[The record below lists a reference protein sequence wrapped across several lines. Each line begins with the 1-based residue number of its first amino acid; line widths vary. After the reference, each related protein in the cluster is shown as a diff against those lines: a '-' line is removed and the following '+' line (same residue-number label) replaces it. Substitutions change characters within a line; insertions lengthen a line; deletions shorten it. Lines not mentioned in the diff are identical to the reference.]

1 MTDATRIRGN
11 AEERSTT
18 VRAPSILLAG
28 LLAIPALGV
37 SAAPRDAG
45 LLEAVRTG
53 DVAAIDALLDEGAD
67 VNAAGADGTTA
78 LHWAV
83 YRDDLPTVERLI
95 RAGAAVD
102 HANRYGVRPLSLA
115 VAGGQA
121 GIAEVLLAAGADPA
135 LPTAGEPPILS
146 AARTGSL
153 DTVRLLVRHG
163 ADINAPETLRGQTAL
178 MWAAAEDHAAVVRT
192 LVELGGDVHDRS
204 TGAGTVRSGTL
215 DAEQRAP
222 ERVTVG
228 FTPLLFAA
236 RQGALDSAR
245 ILLAAGADVNEE
257 GPRGS
262 NALLIATRNYH
273 YEFAA
278 FLVARGAD
286 PNAADAS
293 GATAL
298 HAAVQAETLRAIS
311 APARTPTGV
320 LDRVAF
326 ITFLL
331 ERGANP
337 NARLVRDAR
346 PRNADT
352 RDLIADRIIDFSVS
366 TGGATPFFFAAK
378 AADVEVMRLLV
389 AHGAHPRITTHEG
402 TTPLAVAAGIGY
414 NEGQRQ
420 PPPSQILETLRLAL
434 ALGNDVR
441 LPNVHGQTPL
451 HGAVYR
457 GLDPGIELLVD
468 RGASLDAVDDVGRT
482 PLKLAEEGYFLLASR
497 MRRDGAAALLAELGN
512 DTPEQARLR
521 RQNPTPR

>member
-1 MTDATRIRGN
+1 M
-11 AEERSTT
+11 
-18 VRAPSILLAG
+18 RAPCILLAG
-28 LLAIPALGV
+28 LLAIPAV
-37 SAAPRDAG
+37 AAAAAASVAPPDAG

-53 DVAAIDALLDEGAD
+53 DAAAVDALLDEGVD
-67 VNAAGADGTTA
+67 VNAAAADGTTA

-102 HANRYGVRPLSLA
+102 SANRYGVRPLSLA
-115 VAGGQA
+115 AAGGQA
-121 GIAEVLLAAGADPA
+121 GVVEALLAAGADPSS
-135 LPTAGEPPILS
+135 PTAGEPPILS
-146 AARTGSL
+146 AARTGNL

-163 ADINAPETLRGQTAL
+163 ADVNARETLRGQTAL

-192 LVELGGDVHDRS
+192 LVELGADIHGRS

-215 DAEQRAP
+215 DADQRAP

-245 ILLAAGADVNEE
+245 ALVAAGADVNER

-273 YEFAA
+273 YELAA

-286 PNAADAS
+286 PNATDAG

-298 HAAVQAETLRAIS
+298 HAAVQAETLRPIS
-311 APARTPTGV
+311 APARTPTGGM
-320 LDRVAF
+320 DRFAF

-337 NARLVRDAR
+337 NARLARDKR
-346 PRNADT
+346 PRHADT
-352 RDLIADRIIDFSVS
+352 RDLIADRVIDFSVS
-366 TGGATPFFFAAK
+366 IGGATPFFFAAK
-378 AADVEVMRLLV
+378 AADVEVMRLLA
-389 AHGAHPRITTHEG
+389 AHRAHPRITTHEG
-402 TTPLAVAAGIGY
+402 TTPLAVAAGVGY
-414 NEGQRQ
+414 NEGRHQ
-420 PPPSQILETLRLAL
+420 PPPSQILEALRLAL

-441 LPNVHGQTPL
+441 LANVHGQTPL

-457 GLDPGIELLVD
+457 GLDPAIALLAD
-468 RGASLDAVDDVGRT
+468 RGAALDAVDGVGRT

-497 MRRDGAAALLAELGN
+497 LRRDGAAALLAELGN

-521 RQNPTPR
+521 RLNPTPR